1 MINIR
6 GRISYAFRC
15 KNCILLST
23 LIFSKDLQ
31 QRDLVRTPES
41 GLTSG
46 DFSCISPNLSFYTL
60 QHEHVLRQYNMMLF
74 ILVRVP
80 AIRKMVIGGRRVAKI
95 SFIPSG
101 RGPHWKLETNVWS
114 ILCLAKVLKFTDV

>member
-23 LIFSKDLQ
+23 LIFSIDLQ

-74 ILVRVP
+74 IH
-80 AIRKMVIGGRRVAKI
+80 A
-95 SFIPSG
+95 SG
-101 RGPHWKLETNVWS
+101 KLEFFVVNGTS
-114 ILCLAKVLKFTDV
+114 YFCSKC